1 MATTALITATERDWA
16 RAARAA
22 HPLMTPYGFTAGPDN
37 QWAAELSDEHLDEIA
52 IACRWLQALE
62 WRSTADSSCIGS
74 YAAKH
79 QAENWARRQG
89 FERSYVREGALL
101 LAAVTLGVPLKRYGH
116 WGSRWG
122 AYLGLSR
129 RSLKA
134 IALATPDL

>member
-22 HPLMTPYGFTAGPDN
+22 YPLMTPYGFTAGPDN
-37 QWAAELSDEHLDEIA
+37 QWADDLSDEHLDEIA
-52 IACRWLQALE
+52 IARRWLQAVE
-62 WRSTADSSCIGS
+62 WRSTADSGCIGS
-74 YAAKH
+74 YKAKH

-89 FERSYVREGALL
+89 FKRYYVREGALL
-101 LAAVTLGVPLKRYGH
+101 LAAVTLGVPLKRYGA
-116 WGSRWG
+116 SDWG
-122 AYLGLSR
+122 AYLGLNR

>member
-1 MATTALITATERDWA
+1 MATAALITPAERDWA
-16 RAARAA
+16 RSARAA

-37 QWAAELSDEHLDEIA
+37 QWAADLSDQHLDEIA
-52 IACRWLQALE
+52 IARRWLQSVD

-74 YAAKH
+74 YKAKH
-79 QAENWARRQG
+79 QAENWARCQG
-89 FERSYVREGALL
+89 FKPYYIREGALL
-101 LAAVTLGVPLKRYGH
+101 LAAVNLGVPLKRYG
-116 WGSRWG
+116 GTDWG